1 MFFLF
6 FSFLKNWRGKKAN
19 KEEYVIGT
27 YVARSKIFSDPW
39 QKNVA
44 HPDLEGGENF
54 LQKKDEMN
62 WSGILR
68 EVADQQLYRIL
79 TNDPMFNMLGK
90 PDEKF

>member
-1 MFFLF
+1 M
-6 FSFLKNWRGKKAN
+6 NR
-19 KEEYVIGT
+19 EEYVIQT
-27 YVARSKIFSDPW
+27 YVAGSKIFSDPW
-39 QKNVA
+39 WKNVT
-44 HPDLEGGENF
+44 HPDLGGGENF

-90 PDEKF
+90 PDEKFKRTSVLKDFS